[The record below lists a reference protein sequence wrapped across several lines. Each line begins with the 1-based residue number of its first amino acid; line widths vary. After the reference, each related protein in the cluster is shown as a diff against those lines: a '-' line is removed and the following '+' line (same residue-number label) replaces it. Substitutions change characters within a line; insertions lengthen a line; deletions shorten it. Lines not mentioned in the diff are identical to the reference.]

1 MRLLLFELRT
11 ETLAQLGLAEALR
24 ERLNSVEE
32 RANIAT
38 RLRVEGVGPLPLAL
52 EETFYRVALEALNNA
67 LRHAHAQRVSVTL
80 RAAEGRLTLVVR
92 DDGIG
97 FRRRDAAQH
106 GGMGLGSMEKRIQ
119 KAGGIIRI
127 VSRPGQGTRVEVRA
141 PLPPGP
147 QEGV

>member
-24 ERLNSVEE
+24 DRLNSVEE

-80 RAAEGRLTLVVR
+80 RAAGSRCRRRGQPTSV
-92 DDGIG
+92 GP
-97 FRRRDAAQH
+97 RRRDAAQH
-106 GGMGLGSMEKRIQ
+106 GGMGLRSMEKRIQ
-119 KAGGIIRI
+119 KVGGIIRI
-127 VSRPGQGTRVEVRA
+127 VSRPGQGTRVEARA
-141 PLPPGP
+141 PLPPAP